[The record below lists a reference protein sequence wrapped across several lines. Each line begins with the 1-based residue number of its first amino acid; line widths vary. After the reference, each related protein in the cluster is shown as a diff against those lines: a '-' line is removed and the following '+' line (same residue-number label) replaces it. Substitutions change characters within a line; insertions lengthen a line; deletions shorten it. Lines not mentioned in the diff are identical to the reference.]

1 MISLLRT
8 PTLVV
13 AARIMTVPASLMHLE
28 PWNDLRPSTGVG
40 FTVEVSRF
48 RI

>member
-1 MISLLRT
+1 MISLLRP

-13 AARIMTVPASLMHLE
+13 AARVMTVPASLIHLE
-28 PWNDLRPSTGVG
+28 PWKDLSPSTGVG